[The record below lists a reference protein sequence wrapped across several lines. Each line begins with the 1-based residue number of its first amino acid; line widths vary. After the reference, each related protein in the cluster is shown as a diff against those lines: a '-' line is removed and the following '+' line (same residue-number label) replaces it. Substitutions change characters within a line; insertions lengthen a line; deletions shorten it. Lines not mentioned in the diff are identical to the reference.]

1 MADENEMSMD
11 EILASIRNI
20 LWEKEVNKSASRSCI
35 RDYAKDAE
43 GDVFILTK
51 DMLAKNCDLPYEYAK
66 WNFND
71 VAAKILHK
79 YAKVFDGDV
88 ASSSKRLERVREK
101 AGS

>member
-1 MADENEMSMD
+1 MAEEDEMSMD
-11 EILASIRNI
+11 KILASIRNI

-51 DMLAKNCDLPYEYAK
+51 DMLAKTLELPYEYSK

-79 YAKVFDGDV
+79 YAKVFDGD
-88 ASSSKRLERVREK
+88 AELSSKRLERVGEK